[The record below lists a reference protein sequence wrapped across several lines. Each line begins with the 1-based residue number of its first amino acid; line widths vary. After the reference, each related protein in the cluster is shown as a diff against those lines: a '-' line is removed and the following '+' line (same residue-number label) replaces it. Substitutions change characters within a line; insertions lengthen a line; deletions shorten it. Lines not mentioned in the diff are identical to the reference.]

1 MYSPTAL
8 ATSSIASVASCCVVS
23 TPRPSRVTVERRS
36 ISSTR
41 PSSTSATRRRVEFVP
56 MSTTATRMG
65 GAQPSGTAQYE
76 QDVKSFTQVLQPH
89 VKGGELNLQAPSG

>member
-1 MYSPTAL
+1 
-8 ATSSIASVASCCVVS
+8 
-23 TPRPSRVTVERRS
+23 
-36 ISSTR
+36 
-41 PSSTSATRRRVEFVP
+41 
-56 MSTTATRMG
+56 MG